1 MNYIR
6 GNVVVHYKQKTKF
19 CGLVLTQLIDYYGF
33 LMVANQGLEPRTCGL

>member
-19 CGLVLTQLIDYYGF
+19 RGLAMRQLIDYYGVV
-33 LMVANQGLEPRTCGL
+33 MVANQGLEPRTCEL